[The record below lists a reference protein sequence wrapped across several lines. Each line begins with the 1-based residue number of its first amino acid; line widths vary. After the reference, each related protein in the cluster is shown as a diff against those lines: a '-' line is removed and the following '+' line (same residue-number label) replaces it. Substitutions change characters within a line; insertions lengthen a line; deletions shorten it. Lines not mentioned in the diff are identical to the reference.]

1 MADKKLLQAEEAVA
15 EEEIVF
21 DAAEEELEMLRA
33 AIAALEE
40 KEALL
45 TEKLCIAKEKGLT
58 VQADKCRDLLQ
69 KVIAQKQTKKGELQ
83 EAEARKLAAELDELT
98 EKLENEIDPKPFE
111 EEKELEYN
119 YRAKAKRMSL
129 ISRLIGFVGVFACM
143 AGAIVYLLLTQVET
157 MNLPFEWLYLAIT
170 GGAAVV
176 FLIVAICIGNTA
188 NAYMRLADEI
198 EAERLEAERALAE
211 QAKAELLALNTL
223 NAVIEANSAETK
235 QDMLNAK
242 PKRKFLPDVK
252 LPEVPESVKKNV
264 HKIVP
269 VAAVCTA
276 IVAATA
282 IKSAQKNAAAAK
294 RSAAARKEFF
304 NWLG

>member
-1 MADKKLLQAEEAVA
+1 MADKKLLNAEEAVA
-15 EEEIVF
+15 EEEVVF
-21 DAAEEELEMLRA
+21 DAAVEELELLRA
-33 AIAALEE
+33 AIADLEE
-40 KEALL
+40 KEAIL
-45 TEKLCIAKEKGLT
+45 TEKLCLAKEKGLT
-58 VQADKCRDLLQ
+58 AQADKCRELLQ
-69 KVIAQKQTKKGELQ
+69 KVIAQKQVKKGELQ

-98 EKLENEIDPKPFE
+98 EQMENEISPKPFE

-119 YRAKAKRMSL
+119 YRAKANRMGL

-143 AGAIVYLLLTQVET
+143 VGAIVYLLLTQVET

-188 NAYMRLADEI
+188 SAYRCLADEI
-198 EAERLEAERALAE
+198 EAERVAAEEALAE
-211 QAKAELLALNTL
+211 QAKAELLALHTL
-223 NAVIEANSAETK
+223 NAAIEANGAEVK
-235 QDMLNAK
+235 QDMQNAK
-242 PKRKFLPDVK
+242 PKRTFLPDVK
-252 LPEVPESVKKNV
+252 LPEVPEKIKKNV

-269 VAAVCTA
+269 VAAICTA